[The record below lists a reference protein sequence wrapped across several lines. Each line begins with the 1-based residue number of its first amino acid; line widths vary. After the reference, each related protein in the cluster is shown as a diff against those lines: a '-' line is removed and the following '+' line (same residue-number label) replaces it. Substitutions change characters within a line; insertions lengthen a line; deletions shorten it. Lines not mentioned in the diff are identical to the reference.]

1 MDKTL
6 FAKAYVDLVK
16 AGRRKE
22 ENVPPDLRE
31 EYDRLLK
38 EEAEKEGA

>member
-31 EYDRLLK
+31 EYDRLKAEEEK
-38 EEAEKEGA
+38 EEA